1 MIFVV
6 VIVVDAVI
14 VIAVVVVIAV
24 ITMHCS
30 VKEKRK
36 CNKLMKFQSYAYFQ
50 MEPARDH
57 LGLLPTFT

>member
-14 VIAVVVVIAV
+14 VIAVVIAV
-24 ITMHCS
+24 ITMHCT

-36 CNKLMKFQSYAYFQ
+36 CNKLMKFQSYAHFQ
-50 MEPARDH
+50 MEPARVH